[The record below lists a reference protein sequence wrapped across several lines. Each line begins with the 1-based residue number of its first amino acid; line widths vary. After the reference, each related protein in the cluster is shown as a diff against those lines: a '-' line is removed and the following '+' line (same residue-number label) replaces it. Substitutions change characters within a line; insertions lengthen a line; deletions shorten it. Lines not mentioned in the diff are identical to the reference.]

1 MTGPEHYRK
10 AEALLADAER
20 YSRAGAGVGEMVSVA
35 QVHATL
41 ALAAATGLTRERV
54 LPLADYKAW
63 SKAAGEK
70 HEEGS

>member
-10 AEALLADAER
+10 AEQLLADAER
-20 YSRAGAGVGEMVSVA
+20 YSRAGAGVGEMVEVA

-41 ALAAATGLTRERV
+41 ALSAATAVTRERV

-63 SKAAGEK
+63 ATVAGERT
-70 HEEGS
+70 EEGE